1 MRPSAAEVRKTYA
14 LPRSE
19 TDIATPSTSRAPSI
33 GPSTLQ
39 QISSTVNT
47 VPAKTA
53 TTGLALSNLSGGDV
67 GGTVS
72 PQKLGEL
79 ELADGESDQSDTD
92 EEEDDTSW
100 DNGEPLTAE
109 ERAKISKLDLLSRAQ
124 EMKRRRR
131 ERLDREDNSW
141 DNGEPLTPE
150 ERGAIMQLP
159 RYERER
165 AMNIRRNKRMTQS
178 IHTELDGLFT
188 DLGSKKPAKSKPNH
202 KVGAQSRNILATEPR
217 RSSRNVRS
225 VFVPHFSCDT

>member
-1 MRPSAAEVRKTYA
+1 M
-14 LPRSE
+14 
-19 TDIATPSTSRAPSI
+19 
-33 GPSTLQ
+33 
-39 QISSTVNT
+39 
-47 VPAKTA
+47 PAKTA

-131 ERLDREDNSW
+131 ERLDREDNS
-141 DNGEPLTPE
+141 
-150 ERGAIMQLP
+150 
-159 RYERER
+159 
-165 AMNIRRNKRMTQS
+165 
-178 IHTELDGLFT
+178 
-188 DLGSKKPAKSKPNH
+188 
-202 KVGAQSRNILATEPR
+202 
-217 RSSRNVRS
+217 
-225 VFVPHFSCDT
+225 